1 LLTVLNGEISVDQ
14 TEFSDVGFVER
25 LDQVGVIVSIPG
37 RYSLADRRD
46 ARGERRVYAC
56 RAVYLSPYEIA
67 LAAPVSGK
75 IGERV
80 LADIDK
86 LGKLQGPLIRQL
98 KRGFVMSVA
107 ANEENRRGL
116 AAKIA
121 WVESNKNHDT
131 PNQRVGDRT
140 IPANPYSKLVFGDGS
155 VETCLVLDYSV
166 TGAAVSADTVPDIK
180 AVLAVGSVVG
190 RVVRHFEGGFAVKF
204 IQRQSPDTVEALVLG
219 E

>member
-1 LLTVLNGEISVDQ
+1 
-14 TEFSDVGFVER
+14 
-25 LDQVGVIVSIPG
+25 
-37 RYSLADRRD
+37 
-46 ARGERRVYAC
+46 
-56 RAVYLSPYEIA
+56 
-67 LAAPVSGK
+67 
-75 IGERV
+75 V